1 MKRIL
6 IGIVCSLCL
15 PFVSFAQDVED
26 DEYNNF
32 YLGAEFGRDFK
43 NKTFIQGLLTV
54 MMNKNYYQIKVTM
67 LPERDH
73 SANKENDKSNLG
85 MSDVCFMMGKR
96 LRFFK
101 QQEIHF
107 GTGLSLVTDVKKD
120 ERVPIIHPDQRQ
132 RYIEKV
138 TIGLPLEI
146 RYIFHVNRGIAL
158 NCAAHGDINP
168 IRSFGGASVGL
179 TIAMF

>member
-6 IGIVCSLCL
+6 MGIVCSLWL

-67 LPERDH
+67 LPEKDQF
-73 SANKENDKSNLG
+73 ANRENDKSNLG

-146 RYIFHVNRGIAL
+146 RYIFHVNRSIAL

-168 IRSFGGASVGL
+168 IRSFGGASIGL
-179 TIAMF
+179 TLAMF

>member
-15 PFVSFAQDVED
+15 PFISSAQEVED

-67 LPERDH
+67 LPEKDEF
-73 SANKENDKSNLG
+73 ANREDNKSNLG
-85 MSDVCFMMGKR
+85 MSDICLMMGKR

-101 QQEIHF
+101 QQEIQF
-107 GTGLSLVTDVKKD
+107 GTGLALVTDVKKD

-132 RYIEKV
+132 RYVEKV
-138 TIGLPLEI
+138 TIGIPLEA
-146 RYIFHVNRGIAL
+146 RYIFHVSRGIAL
-158 NCAAHGDINP
+158 NCSVHGDINP
-168 IRSFGGASVGL
+168 IRSFGGASLGL
-179 TIAMF
+179 TLAMF